1 MEDGSKKVDVQKLM
15 PEIIAFLEK
24 HGLSSDLENQEILP
38 AVPDL
43 VAIRQTI
50 ENATALFF
58 PDNS

>member
-24 HGLSSDLENQEILP
+24 YGLSCDLENQEILH

-50 ENATALFF
+50 EDATSLFF
-58 PDNS
+58 TDNS